1 MNDYQAHFQN
11 YSQTFESTS
20 AMQLAYYQSTH
31 GDAQIPDA
39 YGVEAWHPKAGSVEQ
54 PSARALR
61 PGMPN
66 ERTGSLLYASEFAD
80 PRSNL
85 ELGGSDLN
93 MSFPAYSSNSGY
105 PMTLEGTSPG
115 GLHQFNETVASTS
128 SYLPPA
134 PIYGS
139 SPVFAAN
146 AARHDLDM
154 SGDSFPLSWPSG
166 NTFQASPLGD
176 APAVRYSPYTVKSQR
191 RTSQDANTP
200 PSPLSLA
207 HSKRSSTS
215 PSPGP
220 LTPAIGH
227 IALQTELCTVGL
239 EPRPLSQGSS
249 RNLYGRNED
258 IDPDRPY
265 PCNSCRMAFARQH
278 DLTRHSRVHS
288 GETPYYCHG
297 CRQGFRRSD
306 ARSRHWGKDAACLA
320 LHQRL
325 VEGTEEGRKLQK
337 SLSRLGDK
345 AGRVGTATFRVH
357 KPPTRPIRAPVV

>member
-1 MNDYQAHFQN
+1 MNDYQTHLQN
-11 YSQTFESTS
+11 YSQTFDSTS
-20 AMQLAYYQSTH
+20 AMHLAYYQSAH
-31 GDAQIPDA
+31 GGAQQQDGA
-39 YGVEAWHPKAGSVEQ
+39 YGYQSWQPKAPYGELSCSRASGTSV
-54 PSARALR
+54 PSQ
-61 PGMPN
+61 
-66 ERTGSLLYASEFAD
+66 RTDSLYTSEFAD
-80 PRSNL
+80 PHSNL
-85 ELGGSDLN
+85 ELGTSDLN
-93 MSFPAYSSNSGY
+93 MSYPSYSSTSGY
-105 PMTLEGTSPG
+105 PMTLEGTTPDG
-115 GLHQFNETVASTS
+115 MHQFNETVASTS
-128 SYLPPA
+128 SYLPSE

-146 AARHDLDM
+146 PV
-154 SGDSFPLSWPSG
+154 DSFPLSWPSG
-166 NTFQASPLGD
+166 SSSFQVSPLGD

-191 RTSQDANTP
+191 RVSQDVNGLDTP

-207 HSKRSSTS
+207 RSKHSSTS

-239 EPRPLSQGSS
+239 ESRPSSQGSS
-249 RNLYGRNED
+249 RNLYGRNEEV
-258 IDPDRPY
+258 DPDRPY
-265 PCNSCRMAFARQH
+265 PCSSCRMAFARQH

-357 KPPTRPIRAPVV
+357 KPPTRSMRSPLA

>member
-1 MNDYQAHFQN
+1 M
-11 YSQTFESTS
+11 
-20 AMQLAYYQSTH
+20 
-31 GDAQIPDA
+31 
-39 YGVEAWHPKAGSVEQ
+39 
-54 PSARALR
+54 
-61 PGMPN
+61 
-66 ERTGSLLYASEFAD
+66 LYTSEFAD
-80 PRSNL
+80 PHSNL
-85 ELGGSDLN
+85 ELGTSDMN
-93 MSFPAYSSNSGY
+93 MSYPTYSSTSGY
-105 PMTLEGTSPG
+105 PTTLEGSPD
-115 GLHQFNETVASTS
+115 GLHHQFDGTVASTS
-128 SYLPPA
+128 SYPP
-134 PIYGS
+134 PESIYGS
-139 SPVFAAN
+139 SPVFPAN
-146 AARHDLDM
+146 AAM
-154 SGDSFPLSWPSG
+154 PSDSFPLSWPSG
-166 NTFQASPLGD
+166 SSFQVSPLND

-191 RTSQDANTP
+191 RVSLDVNGFDTP
-200 PSPLSLA
+200 PSPLSLSR
-207 HSKRSSTS
+207 SKRSSTS

-227 IALQTELCTVGL
+227 IALQGELCTVGL
-239 EPRPLSQGSS
+239 ESRPSSQGSS
-249 RNLYGRNED
+249 RHLYARNEEV
-258 IDPDRPY
+258 DPDRPY

-357 KPPTRPIRAPVV
+357 KPPTRSMRGPVA

>member
-1 MNDYQAHFQN
+1 MH
-11 YSQTFESTS
+11 
-20 AMQLAYYQSTH
+20 LAYYQSVH
-31 GDAQIPDA
+31 GGAHAPDA
-39 YGVEAWHPKAGSVEQ
+39 YGAWQPKTGTEQ
-54 PSARALR
+54 PPTRQ
-61 PGMPN
+61 
-66 ERTGSLLYASEFAD
+66 RTDSLLYASEFAD

-85 ELGGSDLN
+85 ELGGPDMN
-93 MSFPAYSSNSGY
+93 MPFPAYSPTLSY
-105 PMTLEGTSPG
+105 PAALEGTGPSG
-115 GLHQFNETVASTS
+115 MHQFNEAGTS
-128 SYLPPA
+128 YMPPES
-134 PIYGS
+134 IYGS

-154 SGDSFPLSWPSG
+154 SGDSFPLSWHGG
-166 NTFQASPLGD
+166 NSFQVSPLGD
-176 APAVRYSPYTVKSQR
+176 APAVRYTPYTVKSQR
-191 RTSQDANTP
+191 RSQDVNTP

-207 HSKRSSTS
+207 HSKRSSNS

-220 LTPAIGH
+220 LTPAVGH
-227 IALQTELCTVGL
+227 IALQTELCSVGL
-239 EPRPLSQGSS
+239 ESRPPSEGSS
-249 RNLYGRNED
+249 RSLYGRNEEVA
-258 IDPDRPY
+258 PDRPY

-325 VEGTEEGRKLQK
+325 VEGTEVRLFLVYSRHHAQPCSQEGRKLQK

-357 KPPTRPIRAPVV
+357 KPPTKPIRGPVA